1 MFGEILLLL
10 SFWSQSSQTA
20 PPSYENVDAYEIF
33 STILPRE
40 WPLRVRHA
48 KLLVIRSETKAFEMC
63 LRPEAEWE
71 KKIGPAISDYQRLNQ
86 KPWLLQ
92 PRLSIETPYE
102 FMTPAEFRT
111 SLDRAGWEGFY
122 SQHPESGGLIELSAV
137 GFNRDK
143 TVAVVYM
150 GHWCGLLCG
159 GGSFHV
165 LEKKNGKWVA
175 MDWKG
180 ATCSWVS

>member
-10 SFWSQSSQTA
+10 SFCTLSSQAA
-20 PPSYENVDAYEIF
+20 PAAYENADAYEIF
-33 STILPRE
+33 SAILPTE
-40 WPLRVRHA
+40 WPLRVAHA
-48 KLLVIRSETKAFEMC
+48 KRLVIRRETQTYQMC
-63 LRPEAEWE
+63 LRPDAEWAE
-71 KKIGPAISDYQRLNQ
+71 TVGSAISDYLKVNE

-92 PRLSIETPYE
+92 PKLSIETPYE
-102 FMTPAEFRT
+102 FMTTAEFKT
-111 SLDRAGWEGFY
+111 TMDHGGWEGFY
-122 SQHPESGGLIELSAV
+122 SQHPKSGGLIELSAV

-150 GHWCGLLCG
+150 AHWCGSLCA

-165 LEKKNGKWVA
+165 LEKKDGKWTR

-180 ATCSWVS
+180 ARCSWVS